1 MIESMPGGQP
11 LLCRVLRGE
20 ATMPRKPPFRAEH
33 VGSLLRPRALYD
45 ARAAFDGDLRR
56 TVRSGE
62 GRSSATLRPIEDAAI
77 LEAVALQERVGL
89 YSITDGEYRR
99 RSWYQDFV
107 LGLENTTIRFEVG
120 PLSFADNH
128 GNRAPTPRICVEGK
142 LRRPGPIMV
151 DAYAFLRK
159 ATTRTPKVTM
169 PAPSELHFFGGR
181 DVIDRSVYPDL
192 EEFWSDLVGI
202 YRAEIA
208 DLAAAGCTYFQF
220 DNCSFPLLCDP
231 KFQAAFQGAGE
242 DPRALIDRYIGAI
255 NAVLAERPAGIT
267 FAIHLCRGNNRG
279 QWLGT
284 GGYDYIADMVF
295 ERVNFDAFFLEYD
308 TPRAGDFGPLRH
320 VPNGKDVVLGLVSS
334 KTPELESA
342 ESVKRRL
349 SDAEKYL
356 SLDHVCLSP
365 QCGFGSNFLGNPLTI
380 ADEEAKLRRVVEVAK
395 SVWS

>member
-1 MIESMPGGQP
+1 M
-11 LLCRVLRGE
+11 
-20 ATMPRKPPFRAEH
+20 TRKPPFRAEH
-33 VGSLLRPRALYD
+33 VGSLLRPRPLYD

-56 TVRSGE
+56 TVRAGE
-62 GRSSATLRPIEDAAI
+62 GRSSSTLRPIEDAAI
-77 LEAVALQERVGL
+77 LQAVALQERVGL
-89 YSITDGEYRR
+89 ESITDGEYRR

-107 LGLENTTIRFEVG
+107 LGLENTAVRFEVG
-120 PLSFADNH
+120 PLSFADDR

-142 LRRPGPIMV
+142 LRRAGPIMV

-159 ATTRTPKVTM
+159 ATKRTPKVTM

-181 DVIDRSVYPDL
+181 DVIDRSAYPDL
-192 EEFWSDLVGI
+192 EEFWSDLVAI
-202 YRAEIA
+202 YRGEIA

-231 KFQAAFQGAGE
+231 KFQTAFQGAGE
-242 DPRALIDRYIGAI
+242 EPRRLIDRYIGVI
-255 NAVLAERPAGIT
+255 NAVLAARPAGST

-284 GGYDYIADMVF
+284 GGYDYVADMVF
-295 ERVNFDAFFLEYD
+295 ERVDVDAFFLEYD

-320 VPNGKDVVLGLVSS
+320 VPSGTDVVLGLVSS
-334 KTPELESA
+334 KTSELESA
-342 ESVKRRL
+342 ESLKKRL
-349 SDAEKYL
+349 SDAEKYI
-356 SLDHVCLSP
+356 SLDHLCLSP

-380 ADEEAKLRRVVEVAK
+380 SDEEAKLRRVVEVAK

>member
-1 MIESMPGGQP
+1 MIERLLDGQPGERDLRRETTMPG
-11 LLCRVLRGE
+11 
-20 ATMPRKPPFRAEH
+20 KPPFRAEH
-33 VGSLLRPRALYD
+33 VGSLLRPRTLYD

-62 GRSSATLRPIEDAAI
+62 GRSSATLRPIEDTAI

-89 YSITDGEYRR
+89 ESITDGEYRR

-107 LGLENTTIRFEVG
+107 LGLQNTAIRFEVG
-120 PLSFADNH
+120 PLSFADNQ

-142 LRRPGPIMV
+142 LRRSAPIMV
-151 DAYAFLRK
+151 DAYTFLRK
-159 ATTRTPKVTM
+159 ATARTPKMTM

-181 DVIDRSVYPDL
+181 DVIDKSAYPDL
-192 EEFWSDLVGI
+192 EEFWLDLVRI

-231 KFQAAFQGAGE
+231 KFQAAFQSAGE
-242 DPRALIDRYIGAI
+242 DPRRLIERYIDAL
-255 NAVLAERPAGIT
+255 NAVLVERPADST

-284 GGYDYIADMVF
+284 GGYDYVADMVF
-295 ERVNFDAFFLEYD
+295 ERVNVDAFFLEYD

-320 VPNGKDVVLGLVSS
+320 VPKDKDVVLGLVSS
-334 KTPELESA
+334 KTPELESV
-342 ESVKRRL
+342 ESLKKRL
-349 SDAEKYL
+349 NDAEKYI

-380 ADEEAKLRRVVEVAK
+380 ADEEAKLRRVVEVAR
-395 SVWS
+395 SVWG

>member
-1 MIESMPGGQP
+1 MPK
-11 LLCRVLRGE
+11 
-20 ATMPRKPPFRAEH
+20 KPPFRAEH

-62 GRSSATLRPIEDAAI
+62 GRSSAMLRPIEDAAI

-89 YSITDGEYRR
+89 HSVTDGEYRR

-107 LGLENTTIRFEVG
+107 LGLANTAIRFEIG

-128 GNRAPTPRICVEGK
+128 GNRAPTPHICVEGK
-142 LRRPGPIMV
+142 LARPAPIMV
-151 DAYAFLRK
+151 DAYAFLKK
-159 ATTRTPKVTM
+159 ATKRTPKVTM

-192 EEFWSDLVGI
+192 EEFWADLVAI

-231 KFQAAFQGAGE
+231 KFQTAFANAGE
-242 DPRALIDRYIGAI
+242 DPRRLIDRYIAAI
-255 NAVLAERPAGIT
+255 NAVLATKPPGST
-267 FAIHLCRGNNRG
+267 FGIHLCRGNNRG
-279 QWLGT
+279 QWLGS
-284 GGYDYIADMVF
+284 GGYDYVADMVF
-295 ERVNFDAFFLEYD
+295 ERIDVDAFFLEYD

-342 ESVKRRL
+342 ETLKKRL
-349 SDAEKYL
+349 HDAETYI

-380 ADEEAKLRRVVEVAK
+380 ADEEAKLRLVVEVAD